1 MNYAELTAAIKSYT
15 ENQFPETIG
24 SGGLTAQ
31 QQIDIFI
38 QQAEQRVYNA
48 VQLLALRKDGTATTS
63 IGNQTLA
70 TPADWLANYSVAVV
84 DPVTGDYSFLLNK
97 DVSFIREAFP
107 NPSTTGTPTYYAMTD
122 EDSYI
127 LGPTPNAAYTVAINY
142 FYYPE
147 SIVTANTTWLGDNF
161 DSVLLYGSLLEAYT
175 FMKGEPDVTD
185 EYQKRYDQALA
196 MLKQLA
202 EGKNRQD
209 MFRTLQV
216 RYPVR

>member
-31 QQIDIFI
+31 QQIDTFV
-38 QQAEQRVYNA
+38 QQAEQRIYNA
-48 VQLLALRKDGTATTS
+48 VQLLALRKDGTATTT
-63 IGNQTLA
+63 IGNPALA

-84 DPVTGDYSFLLNK
+84 EPVTGNYSFLLNK

-107 NPSTTGTPTYYAMTD
+107 SPSTTGTPAYYAMTD

-127 LGPTPNAAYTVAINY
+127 LGPTPDAAYTVAINY

-147 SIVTANTTWLGDNF
+147 SIVTASTTWLSENF

-175 FMKGEPDVTD
+175 FMKGEPDVIE